1 MSQAVPC
8 KMFFQRSF
16 LMMHCVFNEMKFD
29 HGITVCYIYSP
40 TLGIKKGSLHRNAH
54 AIERRNEVVKPL

>member
-1 MSQAVPC
+1 MNQAVAC

-29 HGITVCYIYSP
+29 HGITVCYIRRHWESKKARYTEVHMP
-40 TLGIKKGSLHRNAH
+40 KKGEMRW
-54 AIERRNEVVKPL
+54 

>member
-1 MSQAVPC
+1 MSQAVPY

-29 HGITVCYIYSP
+29 HGITVCYICQHWESKKARYTEVHMP
-40 TLGIKKGSLHRNAH
+40 KKGEMRW
-54 AIERRNEVVKPL
+54 